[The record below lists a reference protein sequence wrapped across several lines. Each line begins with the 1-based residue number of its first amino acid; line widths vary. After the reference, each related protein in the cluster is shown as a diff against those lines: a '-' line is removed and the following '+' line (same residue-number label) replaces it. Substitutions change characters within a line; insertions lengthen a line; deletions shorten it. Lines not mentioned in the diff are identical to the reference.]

1 MLQSKIL
8 ARTLTLPIAFTIAF
22 SGGGVA
28 VAQDA
33 TSATSASISAHGVS
47 TDHITTPDGT
57 AAVTEDFEAGTI
69 TVTDENGE
77 TVVFDRNEIL
87 GMAAQIPTTTVQ
99 KDGRMMAT
107 AAADSGT
114 RAYLCNLFA
123 GVAAGAQSWAWQT
136 ALAIA
141 KVHPGVRAITA
152 GGQIAFWAF
161 ITTQC

>member
-1 MLQSKIL
+1 MQRKIL
-8 ARTLTLPIAFTIAF
+8 ARALALPIASVIAF
-22 SGGGVA
+22 TSGGVA
-28 VAQDA
+28 IAQNA
-33 TSATSASISAHGVS
+33 TSVTRTSVSVNGTS
-47 TDHITTPDGT
+47 TDHIITPDGT
-57 AAVTEDFEAGTI
+57 AFVTENFEAGTI

-87 GMAAQIPTTTVQ
+87 AMATQIPTVTAH

-107 AAADSGT
+107 AAVNSGT

-123 GVAAGAQSWAWQT
+123 GVAAGMQSWAWQT